1 MTSYRVVPKVTIEN
15 TTLVAGAARKS
26 LKVPSGVTAYDPI
39 RVSFGEMSKKEPT
52 KLPPPAGLTKCEA
65 DFEVP
70 GAERITSEKTTQWKF
85 TGGDIILNVK
95 IGIYII
101 DRYAPVSALFK
112 LIMEHEYLHL
122 RDYLNLANK
131 DIDKKIEAD
140 TVLKP
145 WLAGEPWTGAAFY
158 DRLAEVWDLEAERLG
173 NILDSGPEY
182 ERHKREIAKLAPR
195 I

>member
-1 MTSYRVVPKVTIEN
+1 MASYRVVPKVTIEN
-15 TTLVAGAARKS
+15 TTLVATAARKG
-26 LKVPSGVTAYDPI
+26 LKVPEGVTPYDPI
-39 RVSFGEMSKKEPT
+39 RLTFGEMSKKEPS
-52 KLPPPAGLTKCEA
+52 KLPPPAGLTKSEA

-70 GAERITSEKTTQWKF
+70 GVERLTAGEPTQWKF
-85 TGGDIILNVK
+85 PGGDIVLNVK

-101 DRYAPVSALFK
+101 DKYAPVPALFK
-112 LIMEHEYLHL
+112 LIMEHEYLHV

-131 DIDKKIEAD
+131 DFTKRLDAD
-140 TVLKP
+140 TVLAP

-158 DRLAEVWDLEAERLG
+158 DQLGKVWDTEAERLG
-173 NILDSGPEY
+173 RILDSGPAY